1 MSNSLGIIGK
11 KVGMTRI
18 FAEDGSVIPVTVVKA
33 GPCPIIQ
40 KKSQDKEGYNAIQ
53 LAFEKVPGHRLNK
66 PEQGHL
72 KKAESGYFKHLKE
85 FKVENIDQ
93 YELGQDITV
102 EIFQPG
108 EKIKVT
114 GTSKGKGFAGVM
126 KRWNFGGMPASH
138 GHEKVHRSSGSIG
151 QCAWPSKVFK
161 GKKMAGQMGNR
172 KVTYVNA
179 EIVDIR
185 PEDNL
190 VLIKGQVPGPKHG
203 FVILRKKS

>member
-1 MSNSLGIIGK
+1 
-11 KVGMTRI
+11 MTRI

-66 PEQGHL
+66 PAQGHL

>member
-11 KVGMTRI
+11 KIGMTRI
-18 FAEDGSVIPVTVVKA
+18 FGEDGSVIPVTVVQA
-33 GPCPIIQ
+33 GPCPVIQ
-40 KKSQDKEGYNAIQ
+40 KKTLDKEGYNAIQ
-53 LAFEKVPGHRLNK
+53 LGFGEVPGHKLNK

-72 KKAESGYFKHLKE
+72 KKAERGYFKHLKE
-85 FKVENIDQ
+85 FRVDDVEQ

-108 EKIKVT
+108 EKVKVT

-126 KRWNFGGMPASH
+126 KRWNFGGSPASH
-138 GHEKVHRSSGSIG
+138 GHEKVHRSPGAIG
-151 QCAWPSKVFK
+151 QCAYPSRVFK
-161 GKKMAGQMGNR
+161 GKKMAGHMGNR

-185 PEDNL
+185 PKENL
-190 VLIKGQVPGPKHG
+190 VLIKGQVPGSKHSL
-203 FVILRKKS
+203 VILRKKS